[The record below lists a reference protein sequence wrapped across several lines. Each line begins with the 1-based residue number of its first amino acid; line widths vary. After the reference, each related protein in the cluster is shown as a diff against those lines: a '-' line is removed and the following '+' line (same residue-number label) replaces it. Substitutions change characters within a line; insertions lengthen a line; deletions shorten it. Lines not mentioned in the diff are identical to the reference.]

1 MTPNEDGFRV
11 WVDRHPLGP
20 GQLGF
25 RGAMLKDGP
34 QVAKTVTVS
43 EYGDVRTRQ
52 VKKREL
58 RFSTTSRR
66 PDGTGFA
73 FGELTKTT
81 WACEDDEMDRLLA
94 FLQDEVDETGRYR
107 LIDSASPQASLMEL
121 LASGGVDVD
130 ALVAAVIADG
140 NVGELVRALSRSA
153 GGLAAAESAVIAER
167 RELVA
172 RLQDMAQNPATTETD
187 MQRAMGESYWLFGGR
202 YVGVADRRNL
212 AVLDQ
217 HDIPLLGADGTL
229 HIVELKGPN
238 VPRLVRR
245 HRNHLIVGNEVHEA
259 TSQAVNYIRGLDE
272 QGLVLAGT
280 YRNEFGSDY
289 DMRRVFATVV
299 IGHPAHVQDADAH
312 QVEQTVRTYNSHLSR
327 VEVITW
333 AALLDS
339 AQRALDFEQE
349 AAAPTR
355 ETPLPE
361 SPRRPTRGATSRR
374 SNSVGDAT
382 MSLIGRMPSSAVR
395 RKPSKRWTLTR

>member
-1 MTPNEDGFRV
+1 MSLNDDGFRV
-11 WVDRHPLGP
+11 WVERQPRGA

-34 QVAKTVTVS
+34 QVAKTVTVA
-43 EYGDVRTRQ
+43 EYGDVSTRE

-58 RFSTTSRR
+58 RFRTASRR

-73 FGELTKTT
+73 FDEPTRT
-81 WACEDDEMDRLLA
+81 WACEGDEVDRLVA
-94 FLQDEVDETGRYR
+94 FLQVEADATGRYR
-107 LIDSASPQASLMEL
+107 LVDSTSPQASLMDL
-121 LASGGVDVD
+121 LSSGGVDVD
-130 ALVAAVIADG
+130 ALVGAIITGG
-140 NVGELVRALSRSA
+140 NVGELVRALSRSV
-153 GGLAAAESAVIAER
+153 GGLAAAESAIIAER
-167 RELVA
+167 RKLVA
-172 RLQDMAQNPATTETD
+172 RLQCMARDPATTETD
-187 MQRAMGESYWLFGGR
+187 MQRAMGESHWLFGGR

-245 HRNHLIVGNEVHEA
+245 HRNHLIVGSEVHEA
-259 TSQAVNYIRGLDE
+259 TSQAVNYVRGLDE
-272 QGLVLAGT
+272 QGLVLSGT

-299 IGHPAHVQDADAH
+299 IGHPAHVLDADAH

-355 ETPLPE
+355 EHSKPPQN
-361 SPRRPTRGATSRR
+361 PWGPTRAGPWS
-374 SNSVGDAT
+374 DE
-382 MSLIGRMPSSAVR
+382 P
-395 RKPSKRWTLTR
+395 PF